1 MRIKKALITGISGQD
16 GSFLAELLL
25 SKGYEVHGIIRREAL
40 EDTNNRLNNIESV
53 IEKIQ
58 LHVGAIENHL
68 SVYKIIAEIMPQEFY
83 HLASSSFVSY
93 NFEDEVSLL
102 ENNFLATHALLAS
115 IKDLVPDCRVYFA
128 GSSEMFGDARLS
140 PQNEETS
147 FNPRSVYGIS
157 KLAAFHLARNYR
169 EHHQLFVSAGIL
181 YNHESI
187 RRGYKFVT
195 RKISHTVAKIY
206 LGLTDYIEL
215 GNINAQRDWGY
226 APDYVNA
233 MYLMLQQETPK
244 DFVIA
249 TGKLHTV
256 KDFLQKAFEVVD
268 LDFNK
273 YLRINNA
280 YVRPSEVIP
289 LCGDASKA
297 KTELGW
303 SPTKEVEDIVKEMVL
318 NDIKLLS

>member
-1 MRIKKALITGISGQD
+1 MQ
-16 GSFLAELLL
+16 
-25 SKGYEVHGIIRREAL
+25 
-40 EDTNNRLNNIESV
+40 
-53 IEKIQ
+53 
-58 LHVGAIENHL
+58 EN
-68 SVYKIIAEIMPQEFY
+68 F
-83 HLASSSFVSY
+83 
-93 NFEDEVSLL
+93 
-102 ENNFLATHALLAS
+102 
-115 IKDLVPDCRVYFA
+115 
-128 GSSEMFGDARLS
+128 
-140 PQNEETS
+140 
-147 FNPRSVYGIS
+147 
-157 KLAAFHLARNYR
+157 
-169 EHHQLFVSAGIL
+169 AGIL

>member
-1 MRIKKALITGISGQD
+1 LKRALITGISGQD

-40 EDTNNRLNNIESV
+40 EDSNNRLNNIESV

-68 SVYKIIAEIMPQEFY
+68 SVYKMIAEIMPQEFY

-303 SPTKEVEDIVKEMVL
+303 SPTKEVEAIVKEMVL

>member
-1 MRIKKALITGISGQD
+1 MKRALITGISGQD

-40 EDTNNRLNNIESV
+40 EDSNNRLNNIESV

-68 SVYKIIAEIMPQEFY
+68 SVYKMIAEIMPQEFY

-303 SPTKEVEDIVKEMVL
+303 SPTKEVEAIVKEMVL